1 MSVIVHL
8 EYMEIISG
16 CYGDILMNYE
26 DEKEFVYENGKDK
39 KWKKNKSSCTRRKNK
54 LTAADN
60 EMEIWRFLY

>member
-1 MSVIVHL
+1 
-8 EYMEIISG
+8 
-16 CYGDILMNYE
+16 MNYE

-39 KWKKNKSSCTRRKNK
+39 KWKKNK

>member
-1 MSVIVHL
+1 VVEDVSVIVHL

-39 KWKKNKSSCTRRKNK
+39 KWKKNKSSCTRRKIN
-54 LTAADN
+54 
-60 EMEIWRFLY
+60 

>member
-26 DEKEFVYENGKDK
+26 DEKEFVYEMVRT
-39 KWKKNKSSCTRRKNK
+39 KSGRKIK
-54 LTAADN
+54 VVVQ
-60 EMEIWRFLY
+60 EEK